1 MHRTFVATIGAVIAS
16 AAFLAAQAK
25 PTQPASSSAAQGAGK
40 TVTYIGCLGPGS
52 SETTFL
58 LSNAEEKGNKNGAKH
73 LYFKVVPASEK
84 VNLEERVTQQV
95 EVTGTFTDSTPPA
108 TSSESGEKLP
118 TFTATSVKYKADYCG
133 LPVPF

>member
-16 AAFLAAQAK
+16 AAFLAAQTK
-25 PTQPASSSAAQGAGK
+25 PTTPAAQAAAPAAGK

-52 SETTFL
+52 SENQFL
-58 LSNAEEKGNKNGAKH
+58 MSNAEEKGVKGGQKH

-95 EVTGTFTDSTPPA
+95 EITGTFSDATPPA

-118 TFTATSVKYKADYCG
+118 TFTATKVSYKADYCG
-133 LPVPF
+133 

>member
-25 PTQPASSSAAQGAGK
+25 TTPPAAAQSAAK

-52 SETTFL
+52 SENNFL
-58 LSNAEEKGNKNGAKH
+58 LSNAEEKGVKGGAKH

-95 EVTGTFTDSTPPA
+95 EITGTFTDSTPPA

-118 TFTATSVKYKADYCG
+118 TFSATSVKFKADYCG

>member
-52 SETTFL
+52 SETSYM
-58 LSNAEEKGNKNGAKH
+58 LSNAEEKGVKGGAKH
-73 LYFKVVPASEK
+73 LNFKVVAASEK

-108 TSSESGEKLP
+108 ATSESGAGEKLP
-118 TFTATSVKYKADYCG
+118 TFTATKVSYKADYCG
-133 LPVPF
+133 